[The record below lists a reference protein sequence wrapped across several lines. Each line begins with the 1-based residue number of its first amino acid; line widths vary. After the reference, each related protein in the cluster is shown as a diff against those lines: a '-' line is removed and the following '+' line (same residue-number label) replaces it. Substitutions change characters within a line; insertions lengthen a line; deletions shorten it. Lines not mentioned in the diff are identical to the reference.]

1 MPIFPRPKHTAPS
14 SAPTGIRTFVKA
26 KPTAAEQAVLTA
38 QAWLPLRDLR
48 DGCLV
53 RNDGATVAG
62 LQIAPYSLALK
73 SGREQTQAV
82 QALTA
87 ALNGIDGAWQWLS
100 VYRPVDLNQ
109 YLATVDGTIETMP
122 QGKRRQ
128 ILADYLRWAT
138 HLVRAGET
146 VERKYY
152 LLLTRMGKDAAQD
165 HQNMLTQLT
174 GALHTIRGFQAT
186 PLDDAAWRELLFLAF
201 HAEQAAVE
209 TIPDGFPR
217 QAPVYDLSKEVGH
230 AETD

>member
-1 MPIFPRPKHTAPS
+1 MLKLSNKAGGTSPSRPRAS
-14 SAPTGIRTFVKA
+14 
-26 KPTAAEQAVLTA
+26 KPTAAEQAALSA

-53 RNDGATVAG
+53 RSDGATVAG

-73 SGREQTQAV
+73 SVREQTQAV
-82 QALTA
+82 QALTE

-100 VYRPVDLNQ
+100 LYRPVDLNQ
-109 YLATVDGTIETMP
+109 YLAVVDGAMETMP

-128 ILADYLRWAT
+128 VLADYLRWAT

-152 LLLTRMGKDAAQD
+152 LLLTRTGKDAAKD

-174 GALHTIRGFQAT
+174 GALHAIRGFQAT
-186 PLDDAAWRELLFLAF
+186 PLDDAGWRELLFLAF
-201 HAEQAAVE
+201 HADQAAIE